1 MAKYTISLYSIEKA
15 ETFKLFDENYDFYLE
30 ENKENFQKK
39 FYNRFYDREIFCK
52 NPRVF
57 KRELIG
63 KLNEIAPYYKQLYK
77 TELESQNINFLLN
90 KDLKEEFLI
99 EVQNESS
106 GISTTDGTSS
116 SQSTGENENKF
127 FDSPQQR
134 VNNLDDYFTN
144 VTKDTTDSNV
154 NSSVSNTNET
164 TSTGKST
171 QKQTN
176 LSQGN
181 IGITS
186 SAELLQKWRDVLI
199 NIDEMIIAEC
209 DSLFM
214 QVF

>member
-1 MAKYTISLYSIEKA
+1 MAKYTISLYSIESA

-39 FYNRFYDREIFCK
+39 FYNRYYDREIFCK

-90 KDLKEEFLI
+90 KDLKEEFTRELDN
-99 EVQNESS
+99 QSNSNSTSNSNSS
-106 GISTTDGTSS
+106 GTSQNIFS
-116 SQSTGENENKF
+116 DTPEGNI
-127 FDSPQQR
+127 
-134 VNNLDDYFTN
+134 NNLDKYMSNASKSKADDESTSN
-144 VTKDTTDSNV
+144 SNSQNTTKGKEKTTL
-154 NSSVSNTNET
+154 
-164 TSTGKST
+164 
-171 QKQTN
+171 

-186 SAELLQKWRDVLI
+186 SAELLEKWRSVLI
-199 NIDEMIIAEC
+199 NIDSMILDEL
-209 DSLFM
+209 SYLFLDIY
-214 QVF
+214 

>member
-15 ETFKLFDENYDFYLE
+15 ETFNLFDENYDFYLE

-39 FYNRFYDREIFCK
+39 FYNRYYDREIFCK

-90 KDLKEEFLI
+90 KDLKEEFTRELDNI
-99 EVQNESS
+99 SNSNSTSNSNSS
-106 GISTTDGTSS
+106 GTSQNIFS
-116 SQSTGENENKF
+116 DTPEGSI
-127 FDSPQQR
+127 
-134 VNNLDDYFTN
+134 NNLDKYM
-144 VTKDTTDSNV
+144 SNASKSSADD
-154 NSSVSNTNET
+154 NSSSESNSQNT
-164 TSTGKST
+164 TKGKEKTSF
-171 QKQTN
+171 

-199 NIDEMIIAEC
+199 NIDSMILDEL
-209 DSLFM
+209 SYLFLDIY
-214 QVF
+214 